1 MTNKNARGNKCPSID
16 SSTDAARTSERDHS
30 GDDESAGKSKGQA
43 GDGTPPANS
52 LVPGLEYSEGSARAQ
67 VATWLVEN
75 IEEPQYLK
83 SRDIAPDLD
92 LNEQQVGSALGMI
105 VDDDLPVDIQRW
117 SASKGRVTWYIE
129 PAEET
134 VMTDGGTVSQWDNGT
149 SGGAV
154 WHIDPPD
161 CDTATDGGPYTI
173 PTGDGYV
180 GTYRVHEEIRLTS
193 SDLRRIG
200 VDKGD
205 EVSAVPSREGVRVV
219 PGESADAIQ
228 VSPAKK
234 AKGRMLQAEFYKPV
248 INALGVV
255 DGEDVRIYDV
265 GENALEIVPA
275 DGDPHVDDELVTDGG
290 ENRNDP
296 ARLPTS
302 YSPAIIEFLDET
314 GDLFVA
320 HQRTLDSGWV
330 WVVGWAGSRRKLPPQ
345 RIAHVELV
353 ETTVEH
359 TGDGANR
366 QSWKQI
372 DDEELREMA
381 REAAGLDGHEQLVT
395 DGGFDPGTLL
405 REIRALAGLV
415 DDQLDRHA
423 DRETKACVDRIATT
437 ADSALARYEGPAG
450 LAGGSNG
457 GDT

>member
-30 GDDESAGKSKGQA
+30 GDDESAGESKGQA

-52 LVPGLEYSEGSARAQ
+52 LAPGLEYSEGSARAQ

-134 VMTDGGTVSQWDNGT
+134 VMTDGGTVSSADLRASEADTQTVVDHLKDLDDVTISTAKRLAPNIDGIDSKTVGKVLRYLADADEAPVSVSQWDNGT

-200 VDKGD
+200 VEKGD

-248 INALGVV
+248 LNALGVV

-275 DGDPHVDDELVTDGG
+275 DGDPHVD
-290 ENRNDP
+290 
-296 ARLPTS
+296 
-302 YSPAIIEFLDET
+302 
-314 GDLFVA
+314 
-320 HQRTLDSGWV
+320 
-330 WVVGWAGSRRKLPPQ
+330 
-345 RIAHVELV
+345 
-353 ETTVEH
+353 
-359 TGDGANR
+359 
-366 QSWKQI
+366 
-372 DDEELREMA
+372 EE
-381 REAAGLDGHEQLVT
+381 LVT

-423 DRETKACVDRIATT
+423 DRETKACVNRISTT
-437 ADSALARYEGPAG
+437 ADSALARYEGPSA

-457 GDT
+457 GDA